1 MADRKST
8 QIIATTF
15 SYGSKQ
21 DFQLFKENAYEF
33 SEQLCIL
40 AMLAIKVWQNLWKQ
54 SDTLQEIQ
62 IPCSDKARKTGQSEF
77 GKKTDCDWAYIP

>member
-8 QIIATTF
+8 QIIATAF

-40 AMLAIKVWQNLWKQ
+40 AMLAIKV
-54 SDTLQEIQ
+54 
-62 IPCSDKARKTGQSEF
+62 
-77 GKKTDCDWAYIP
+77 